1 MRKGVREFAL
11 VVAGFAALTALVLR
25 PLPWH
30 LSTLVYNPENNDG
43 QFSVWNVAWVARAIW
58 HQPFHVLVRWESFSA
73 VLLSAR

>member
-43 QFSVWNVAWVARAIW
+43 QFSIWNVAWVARAICSAAIPSRLR
-58 HQPFHVLVRWESFSA
+58 QP
-73 VLLSAR
+73 

>member
-1 MRKGVREFAL
+1 MKKGVREFAL

-43 QFSVWNVAWVARAIW
+43 QFSVWNVAWVARAI
-58 HQPFHVLVRWESFSA
+58 
-73 VLLSAR
+73 